1 MHSIVLVVINREEGF
16 YGCRRFKTENKNSEH
31 EFPEGMYTRDY
42 PDSYGPVLVCSRC
55 RRPCSF
61 GRVYYDGDGS
71 KKRHLLT
78 WIRAASNFIIRF

>member
-16 YGCRRFKTENKNSEH
+16 MAADVLKRKTRILNTNS
-31 EFPEGMYTRDY
+31 PRGMYTRDY
-42 PDSYGPVLVCSRC
+42 PDPYGRALVCSRC